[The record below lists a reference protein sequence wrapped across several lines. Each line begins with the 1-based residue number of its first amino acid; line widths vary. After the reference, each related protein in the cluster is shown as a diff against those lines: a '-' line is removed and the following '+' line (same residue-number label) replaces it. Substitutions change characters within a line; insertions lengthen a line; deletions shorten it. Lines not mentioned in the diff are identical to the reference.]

1 MDYDVIDV
9 KYIHLTEILDSK
21 KRSRLTARL
30 YLVLCNQCYEQLEVT
45 LQVVLWHETFVNTL
59 KAVQIYFIDKF
70 L

>member
-30 YLVLCNQCYEQLEVT
+30 YSGA
-45 LQVVLWHETFVNTL
+45 LQSMLRTT
-59 KAVQIYFIDKF
+59 
-70 L
+70 